1 MTCFQLIFSPTGGTE
16 RVAKALTET
25 WPNVQT
31 IDLSAQNFTAPAVP
45 FGKDDLVL
53 IAMPAFE
60 AMAPQPALDR
70 LALLQGNGAR
80 CALAAVYGNRAVD
93 NTLAQDGALL
103 LAVEGRCVILVLHD
117 EAFGIIGAKH
127 FLSFSFVDL
136 FQLFHC

>member
-1 MTCFQLIFSPTGGTE
+1 MNCFQLIFSPTGGTE
-16 RVAKALTET
+16 RVAKAITQT
-25 WPNVQT
+25 WPEVQT

-103 LAVEGRCVILVLHD
+103 QAVERGGVILVIHD
-117 EAFGIIGAKH
+117 EQLGIIGFEYFFCFA
-127 FLSFSFVDL
+127 LVDL
-136 FQLFHC
+136 F

>member
-93 NTLAQDGALL
+93 NTLAQM
-103 LAVEGRCVILVLHD
+103 EKSRNNYRHSKWSIKCH
-117 EAFGIIGAKH
+117 
-127 FLSFSFVDL
+127 SW
-136 FQLFHC
+136 